1 MSGRVDAPVWPEP
14 ATATSRERAA
24 SAKVAFFDIDG
35 TIMPIGTGTMPP
47 STVAALDWLQER
59 GVKIVVCTG
68 RHLDFAQE
76 VARFHDFDG
85 WLCANGSYCVL
96 DGELVRA
103 QELDHGDVLTAIAEA
118 REKGYGLALTYDHDL
133 AVAVPGGDRA
143 VINDSWEHSPA
154 VDYSELDL
162 SRPVYQLNA
171 VVPPERDAEV
181 LAHTPHLKSVRWTEW
196 FADIVPAD
204 GGKQEG
210 MKAVLRAL
218 GATREQCLAFGDGNN
233 DRDMVAFAG
242 VGVAMGNG
250 APEVKAVA
258 DYITS
263 ACDADGVWNALT
275 ALGLRE

>member
-1 MSGRVDAPVWPEP
+1 M
-14 ATATSRERAA
+14 
-24 SAKVAFFDIDG
+24 AKVAFFDIDG
-35 TIMPIGTGTMPP
+35 TLVPIGSGMMSA
-47 STVAALDWLQER
+47 STVRALDRLREL
-59 GVKIVVCTG
+59 GVKLVICTG

-76 VARFHDFDG
+76 VACFHAFDG

-96 DGELVRA
+96 EGELIRA
-103 QELDHGDVLTAIAEA
+103 QELDHDDVLTAIAEA

-133 AVAVPGGDRA
+133 AVAVPGGDRS
-143 VINDSWEHSPA
+143 VIDNSWEHSPA

-171 VVPPERDAEV
+171 VVPPERDDEV

-204 GGKQEG
+204 GGKQAG
-210 MKAVLRAL
+210 MAAVLEAL

-233 DRDMVAFAG
+233 DRDMIAFAG

-263 ACDADGVWNALT
+263 ACDADGVWNAVG
-275 ALGLRE
+275 ALGLSEVDGMGS